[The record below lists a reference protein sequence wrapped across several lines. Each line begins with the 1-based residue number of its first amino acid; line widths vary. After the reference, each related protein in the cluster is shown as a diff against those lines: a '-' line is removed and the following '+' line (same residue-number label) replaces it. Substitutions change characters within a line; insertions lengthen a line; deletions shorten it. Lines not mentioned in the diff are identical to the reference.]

1 MDVSAALVAYPQP
14 AELVQPTQGPFYH
27 PAVHSQPT
35 AVLGAPSSQGGR
47 DVARPQFLAMPP
59 RVTGSVGV
67 QPLGSATGSAPLTP
81 HRRHSVHPN
90 SISSRGSNW
99 VTSWR
104 LAPVRM
110 ADSGVPLASVS
121 T

>member
-14 AELVQPTQGPFYH
+14 AELVEPTQGPLHY
-27 PAVHSQPT
+27 PAVHSQST
-35 AVLGAPSSQGGR
+35 AVFGAPSGQGWR
-47 DVARPQFLAMPP
+47 DMARPRLVAMPP
-59 RVTGSVGV
+59 RDIGPVGV
-67 QPLGSATGSAPLTP
+67 LPLGSAPLVM
-81 HRRHSVHPN
+81 HRRHGVHQ
-90 SISSRGSNW
+90 GQQL

-104 LAPVRM
+104 LAPVGM